1 MVFRWARCA
10 LGLAACVLIASTA
23 SGQEPERRAAGGHR
37 RGILGPNQPNPF
49 SDGTTIAFTVG
60 DGACANATQPHL
72 VTLRI
77 YNVLSQIVAVATL
90 VDSANAAQSAGGGS
104 PSQHGLSSHALPCGS
119 YAARWEGKHQD
130 GRDAAP
136 GVYMY
141 QLVIDGHPAGM
152 RKMILKR

>member
-1 MVFRWARCA
+1 MVHPWARCA
-10 LGLAACVLIASTA
+10 LGFAACVLIASTA

-37 RGILGPNQPNPF
+37 RGVLGPNQPNPF
-49 SDGTTIAFTVG
+49 SDQTTIAFTVG
-60 DGACANATQPHL
+60 DGACANPTQPHL

-77 YNVLSQIVAVATL
+77 YNVLSQIVAVASL
-90 VDSANAAQSAGGGS
+90 VDSTNAAQSAGSAS
-104 PSQHGLSSHALPCGS
+104 PPGLSSHALPCGS
-119 YAARWEGKHQD
+119 YVARWEGKHQD
-130 GRDAAP
+130 GRVAAP

>member
-1 MVFRWARCA
+1 MVSRWAPRA
-10 LGLAACVLIASTA
+10 LGFAACMLIASTA
-23 SGQEPERRAAGGHR
+23 SGQQPEQRMAGGHR
-37 RGILGPNQPNPF
+37 RGVLGQNQPNPF
-49 SDGTTIAFTVG
+49 SDGTAIAFTVG
-60 DGACANATQPHL
+60 DGACANPTQPHL

-90 VDSANAAQSAGGGS
+90 VDSTNGAQSAAGAS
-104 PSQHGLSSHALPCGS
+104 PSRHALSSLALTCGS
-119 YAARWEGKHQD
+119 YVARWEGKHQD

-141 QLVIDGHPAGM
+141 QLLIDGHPAGM